1 MRAVI
6 ALQPG
11 GPQALEV
18 VERPEPSP
26 GPGQILVA
34 VTATAVNRADILQRR
49 GMYAPPEGQT
59 DVLGLEASGSVEA
72 VGDGVQGWSVG
83 DDVCAVL
90 TGGGYAE
97 KVVVPAALAMPFPPG
112 LDAVRTAAVPEVFAT
127 AFDNVLVRGRLT
139 AGETLLVHG
148 GASGV
153 GTAAIQ
159 LAKRAGCRVLVTAG
173 SAERVA
179 ACERLGADG
188 GVVYRDN
195 DWAAAV
201 LELTGGCGADVILDV
216 VGGAYLEANLR
227 CLATEGRLVVI
238 GLMGGAK
245 AELNLRLVLAKRASV
260 LGSTL
265 RARTTTEKE
274 PLMRRLVDE
283 VWPGFNDG
291 SLQPVIDRV
300 LPLEAAAE
308 AHAALEGGG
317 VVGKIVLTC
326 QQAKGA

>member
-1 MRAVI
+1 MLAV
-6 ALQPG
+6 
-11 GPQALEV
+11 V
-18 VERPEPSP
+18 DRPDPHP
-26 GPGQILVA
+26 GPGELLIAVA
-34 VTATAVNRADILQRR
+34 ATAVNRADILQRR
-49 GMYAPPEGQT
+49 GMYPPPDGVT
-59 DVLGLEASGSVEA
+59 DVLGLEAAGVVEA
-72 VGDGVQGWSVG
+72 LGDGVTGWSVG

-90 TGGGYAE
+90 PGGGYAQ
-97 KVVVPAALAMPFPPG
+97 KVVVPAAVALPLPPG
-112 LDAVRTAAVPEVFAT
+112 VDSVRAAAVPEVFAT
-127 AFDNVLVRGRLT
+127 AFDNVMVRGRLA

-153 GTAAIQ
+153 GTATIQ
-159 LAKRAGCRVLVTAG
+159 LAKRIGCRVLVTAG

-188 GVVYRDN
+188 GAVYRDN

-201 LELTGGCGADVILDV
+201 MEMTAGRGADVILDV
-216 VGGAYLEANLR
+216 VGGAYLQPNLR

-245 AELNLRLVLAKRASV
+245 AELNLGVVLAKRASV

-265 RARTTTEKE
+265 RARTTAEKA
-274 PLMRRLVDE
+274 PLMRRLVAE
-283 VWPGFNDG
+283 VWPGFADG
-291 SLQPVIDRV
+291 TLHPVVDRV

-317 VVGKIVLTC
+317 VVGKIVLAC
-326 QQAKGA
+326 EGVPPRSAAGA